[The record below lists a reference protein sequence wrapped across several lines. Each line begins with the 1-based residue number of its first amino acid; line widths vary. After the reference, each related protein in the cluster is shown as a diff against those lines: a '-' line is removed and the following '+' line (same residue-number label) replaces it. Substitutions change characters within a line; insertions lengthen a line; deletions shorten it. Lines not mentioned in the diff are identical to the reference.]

1 MLCRQCQQL
10 RQKYLKHTCEGREEG
25 SQAWV
30 RPAGAAACT
39 ARCNREGVGTPH
51 GLCGPR
57 GLLSSPTRGV
67 AGFFGRLHSTAHAGL
82 LVCSGHANS
91 PPQF

>member
-10 RQKYLKHTCEGREEG
+10 RQKYLKHTCEGKEER

-30 RPAGAAACT
+30 RPAGGPHALPAAT
-39 ARCNREGVGTPH
+39 REGVGTLH

-57 GLLSSPTRGV
+57 GLLSSPTRAMASFYGC
-67 AGFFGRLHSTAHAGL
+67 LHSTAHTGL
-82 LVCSGHANS
+82 LVCSSHASS
-91 PPQF
+91 PPRF